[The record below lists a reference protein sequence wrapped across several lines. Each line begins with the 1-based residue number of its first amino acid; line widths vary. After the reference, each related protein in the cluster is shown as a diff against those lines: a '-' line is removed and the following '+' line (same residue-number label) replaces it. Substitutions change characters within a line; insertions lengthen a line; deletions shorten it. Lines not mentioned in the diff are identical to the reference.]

1 MVIGHKLGVVKKCGE
16 GQRAGQ
22 CSQEENVN
30 TDALL
35 AGEDLVQVWTAVVI
49 ATESFVQFLAQSKC
63 CIIGS
68 HRLTSPLEYLPTQ
81 EDWLVQQFP

>member
-1 MVIGHKLGVVKKCGE
+1 MGLGCNTQLTTNCCNQLDLVKSSK
-16 GQRAGQ
+16 
-22 CSQEENVN
+22 ENVN